1 MRMIVACISAAPINA
16 CTHYPEC
23 SWGTPVRT
31 GSCRTANEG
40 LLASNSEKLE
50 WNAGQMWDGMGTRW
64 GVRCAQVGCGTSS
77 KLQAA
82 ASKQLTHLDGPAR
95 LA

>member
-1 MRMIVACISAAPINA
+1 MRMIVACISAAPVNA
-16 CTHYPEC
+16 AAHYPKC
-23 SWGTPVRT
+23 SWGTT
-31 GSCRTANEG
+31 

-50 WNAGQMWDGMGTRW
+50 WNAGQLWDGMGARW
-64 GVRCAQVGCGTSS
+64 GCDVGCGTSS